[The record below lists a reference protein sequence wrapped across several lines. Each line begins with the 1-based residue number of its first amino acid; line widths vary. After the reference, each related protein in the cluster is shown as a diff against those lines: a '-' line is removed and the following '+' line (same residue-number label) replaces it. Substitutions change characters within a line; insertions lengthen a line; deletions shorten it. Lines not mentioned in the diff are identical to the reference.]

1 MVRSSFWPHTVDT
14 YDLFRVVLENPRI
27 PKNHIS
33 RRFNVKNPKT
43 GESWINSALR
53 KQIIGVP
60 VFRRYSFLNFREYFY
75 FIRTEYPHELFE
87 ELKKEKDNL
96 MYFCVQ
102 SGISNFQVIST
113 QEIDPKGEIILSGFR
128 SDYYVTIPPKSTP
141 ENAIPVILKKAESIT
156 EESKNLSPL
165 IFRESHYEKWDKGM
179 QAIYRELHNNMRK
192 PFLQVIKNTGTYS
205 NKIAKWMKSRDE
217 FGQTIITYF
226 PQGVA
231 AYQLTTFCIETEYD
245 SLLIDLFSSFPVST
259 IFCRVEN
266 YVIMSIYLPF
276 PYESRFFVHKV
287 LTELAKKELVGGYTH
302 STIEYHHTV

>member
-1 MVRSSFWPHTVDT
+1 MRSSFWPHTVDT

-33 RRFNVKNPKT
+33 RKFNVKNPKT
-43 GESWINSALR
+43 GASWINSALR

-60 VFRRYSFLNFREYFY
+60 VFRRKSFTNFREYFY
-75 FIRTEYPHELFE
+75 FIRTADPHGLYENLISE
-87 ELKKEKDNL
+87 NDNL

-102 SGISNFQVIST
+102 TGLSNFQIIST
-113 QEIDPKGEIILSGFR
+113 QEIDPKGEIVFSGSR
-128 SDYYVTIPPKSTP
+128 SDYYVTVPPKTTLENSIST
-141 ENAIPVILKKAESIT
+141 ILKKLKNIS
-156 EESKNLSPL
+156 EENIKPSPL
-165 IFRESHYEKWDKGM
+165 VYHKSHYEKWDKGM
-179 QAIYRELHNNMRK
+179 ESIYRELHNDMRK

-231 AYQLTTFCIETEYD
+231 AYQLSTFCIETEYD

-259 IFCRVEN
+259 IFYRLDNRVM
-266 YVIMSIYLPF
+266 MSIYLP
-276 PYESRFFVHKV
+276 YTLEGRSIVHRA
-287 LTELAKKELVGGYTH
+287 LSELRKKELVGEYTN
-302 STIEYHHTV
+302 SITEYHYVV